1 MKIYKAKIT
10 ATFLICAVLMSGCVT
25 TQQDQQ
31 AAAGAA
37 TGAVAGGLLTGLLT
51 GNVGYGIA
59 GAVAGAALG
68 WGAVKMA
75 QYDSQQVR
83 SSSQD
88 QQMYGLTPSTNS
100 VLVKLNKGSAS
111 PETVSPGQ
119 QVSTYSDYSLALP
132 SAQKEESVTETWV
145 LKKDGQ
151 ELFKSP
157 PQQTKRSP
165 GGYAVT
171 AAISIPKDASPGTYV
186 VETKVQAGTSYDTNQ
201 AIFIVK

>member
-1 MKIYKAKIT
+1 MKIHKTKIT
-10 ATFLICAVLMSGCVT
+10 AIILVCAILMSGCAT
-25 TQQDQQ
+25 TQEDQQ
-31 AAAGAA
+31 AAGAV

-88 QQMYGLTPSTNS
+88 QQMYGLTPSSNS

-132 SAQKEESVTETWV
+132 SSQKEENVTETWV
-145 LKKDGQ
+145 LKKDGK

-157 PQQTKRSP
+157 QQQTQRAP

-171 AAISIPKDASPGTYV
+171 AAIPIPKDAPSGTYV